1 MENMSIHQ
9 LPFSMEA
16 EQSTLGAILIQP
28 AECFEAI
35 GNFLSSDDFYIEE
48 HRCIYTALVDMYA
61 NSRTIDIVTLVN
73 ALVES
78 GHRDQSTGLQYIK
91 QIAEMVPSAANV
103 KDYARIVHNKSLLR
117 RLIDAAEEVT
127 EMAYSEEGDVAQ
139 IVDSAEQKFFDIAQN
154 RDSKEFRHIRDVLK
168 VVYQDY
174 NDIAAKTKAET
185 GTLTGFSDLDSKL
198 VEIGKGDFVLI
209 GARPGMGKTAFAL
222 NIAANAARASGKAV
236 CIFSLEMTAEQLVNR
251 LMASEAM
258 VDSTKLRTGE
268 LNHEEW
274 GRLAHA
280 ATVLANMNIL
290 IDDTSEINPLQIKA
304 KLRRVKDLGL
314 VIIDYLGLV
323 QATKRIENRTQ
334 EVSDIT
340 RNLKIMAKDLGVPV
354 ICCAQLSRGTEGRAD
369 KRPQLSDLRES
380 GSIEQDADM
389 VLFIYRSGY
398 YERDDG
404 SQEAPVGE
412 TNTAEVI
419 IAKNRHGSIGT
430 VRMGWISQYTKF
442 CSLDNGKEN

>member
-1 MENMSIHQ
+1 MENLSMHQ

-35 GNFLSSDDFYIEE
+35 GSFLTADDFYIEE
-48 HRCIYTALVDMYA
+48 HRCIYAALVDMYA
-61 NSRTIDIVTLVN
+61 NSRKIDVVTLVN

-78 GHRDQSTGLQYIK
+78 GHRDQAAGLQYIK
-91 QIAEMVPSAANV
+91 QIAEMVPSASNV
-103 KDYARIVHNKSLLR
+103 RDYAKIVHNKSLLR
-117 RLIDAAEEVT
+117 RLIGAAEEVT

-154 RDSKEFRHIRDVLK
+154 RDTKEFRHIRDVLK
-168 VVYQDY
+168 VVYQEYDVS
-174 NDIAAKTKAET
+174 TKSKEE

-268 LNHEEW
+268 LNRDEW
-274 GRLAHA
+274 GRLSHA
-280 ATVLANMNIL
+280 ASVLANMNIL

-340 RNLKIMAKDLGVPV
+340 RHLKIMAKDLGVPV

-389 VLFIYRSGY
+389 VLFLYRSSY

-404 SQEAPVGE
+404 SSDAPVGE

-442 CSLDNGKEN
+442 CSLDNARQE